1 MLRATLIAV
10 LALACAATAPAGA
23 TTRLVH
29 FQSPSGNLNCIAG
42 TAPVFVDCLAKHAAW
57 PHVRQ
62 KPAGCDLDWVAHELS
77 LGRGRVIVGACRG
90 DIGPLCVHNCT
101 TLAYGRSVRVGPI
114 RCRSATD
121 GITCRYVTGRLAGF
135 RIAREG
141 YVIWGS

>member
-1 MLRATLIAV
+1 MRRAILISALAV
-10 LALACAATAPAGA
+10 ACAAAAPAGA

-42 TAPVFVDCLAKHAAW
+42 TSPVFVDCLAKHATW
-57 PHVRQ
+57 PHVRA

-77 LGRGRVIVGACRG
+77 LGSRRVIVGACRG

-101 TLAYGRSVRVGPI
+101 TLAYGRSVGVGPI
-114 RCRSATD
+114 RCRSALN

-141 YVIWGS
+141 YVIWRS